1 MSYDINE
8 YTDDQ
13 CFEMLDLNNPSD
25 RELEMKILQQM
36 DKYERKSKRL
46 YQFFEQM
53 YDRFFADEEEEE
65 DVIEGFDG
73 SQRFQYNGNPIP
85 KPTSDP
91 KVVEGA
97 NQPWNIVN
105 SQINSQLNV
114 EQQMQQTRPGGAAQ
128 ISTNLPV
135 GEKTE
140 GNVAIKKIDKDVVAK
155 AVSSDTRLVDYVKD
169 PLKLKR

>member
-53 YDRFFADEEEEE
+53 YDRFFADDEDEE
-65 DVIEGFDG
+65 DVIEGFASDAT
-73 SQRFQYNGNPIP
+73 FQYNGKPIP
-85 KPTSDP
+85 KPTAEP
-91 KVVEGA
+91 KVVVGA
-97 NQPWNIVN
+97 KQYKIDDGNQYISVD
-105 SQINSQLNV
+105 
-114 EQQMQQTRPGGAAQ
+114 QQMQQKPLGMGGAAQ
-128 ISTNLPV
+128 EKELPV
-135 GEKTE
+135 GMETE
-140 GNVAIKKIDKDVVAK
+140 
-155 AVSSDTRLVDYVKD
+155 
-169 PLKLKR
+169 